1 MAQSSNISSRMFCVL
16 LIMLSSHFICSS
28 FAAATRKY
36 CQTSNDCNENQC
48 CIETPIGWKFCL
60 DYEQSGETCF
70 YRYRT
75 PTCGCARGLKCV
87 STSPMQPGDWNHDY
101 ICARVRPFQYHKL
114 VPYFNDENHLYK

>member
-75 PTCGCARGLKCV
+75 PV
-87 STSPMQPGDWNHDY
+87 SLFFDSFM
-101 ICARVRPFQYHKL
+101 IS
-114 VPYFNDENHLYK
+114 